1 MILRHLL
8 LSILLSGTLVM
19 NILLVPVQA
28 KSLES
33 NIRVG
38 IATNLQTLLI
48 SGDADF
54 QILNGD
60 TGKVLGRFSD
70 GQQVS
75 FAVKGKDIM
84 MNNKKI
90 TAVNFRVERIKRDDE
105 HLLEFNQKQYR
116 GNIDIHITHGKMGF
130 TIVNV
135 LPVEQY
141 LYGVIAK
148 EMSPEWH
155 LEAVKSQAVAARTYA
170 LYNLNK
176 HQVDGYDVCA
186 TSDCQ
191 VYGGREYETPRV
203 LRAVND
209 TAGQVMM
216 YQGKIIPA
224 YFHSSSGGYTE
235 NSENVW
241 GTYQPYSR
249 GVVDYDQN
257 SPYYKWEKK
266 LTPAELEKAIGRA
279 GYKIGKIQAIA
290 LVPLGTAP
298 MNTPERGVSG
308 RVKVIR
314 FIGTLGSAQLSGEKA
329 RTVLGL
335 KSTLFDIDTL
345 LPMEKNVEF
354 AVTNKNGMVDHKKVE
369 INLPPTKEDGLVTD
383 GKEIHR
389 LSGRPNEIIA
399 INGFGW
405 GHGLGLSQWGAKG
418 MAEKGPQ
425 GDATYYQEILKH
437 YYQGITI
444 KKVF

>member
-1 MILRHLL
+1 MKHLL
-8 LSILLSGTLVM
+8 LTILLPVLLVM
-19 NILLVPVQA
+19 NVLSVQA
-28 KSLES
+28 KPLES
-33 NIRVG
+33 TIRVG

-60 TGKVLGRFSD
+60 TGKVLGRFAN

-75 FAVKGKDIM
+75 FAIKGKDIF
-84 MNNKKI
+84 MNNSKI
-90 TAVNFRVERIKRDDE
+90 AALKIRVEKLKSDDV
-105 HLLEFNQKQYR
+105 HVVEFNQKQYR
-116 GNIDIHITHGKMGF
+116 GSIDIHITRGKMAF
-130 TIVNV
+130 TVVNV
-135 LPVEQY
+135 LPIEQY

-170 LYNLNK
+170 LYNLHK

-203 LRAVND
+203 LKAVND

-224 YFHSSSGGYTE
+224 YFHSSSGGHTE

-241 GTYQPYSR
+241 GAYQPYSR

-257 SPYYKWEKK
+257 SPHYKWEKK
-266 LTPAELEKAIGRA
+266 LTPLELEKALGRA

-290 LVPLGTAP
+290 LVPLEKAP
-298 MNTPERGVSG
+298 MSTPERGVSG

-314 FIGTLGSAQLSGEKA
+314 FIGTLGSAQLSGEKV

-345 LPMEKNVEF
+345 LPREKEVEF
-354 AVTNKNGMVDHKKVE
+354 EVTNKRGIVDRKKVE
-369 INLPPTKEDGLVTD
+369 INLPPTKEQGLVTD

-389 LSGRPNEIIA
+389 LSGRPNEIIE
-399 INGFGW
+399 ITGFGW

-418 MAEKGPQ
+418 MAEHGPQ
-425 GDATYYQEILKH
+425 GDATYYQKILKH